1 VTRIVRLGTMT
12 CRFAAATHDSCD
24 RPRTKVTEISELP
37 QQVETV
43 LFEIGKGFGN
53 GCSSLYVHY
62 TFRPNAPK
70 KETPYFSTSMSR
82 TRMSPHLLPSI
93 ALNVFLSK

>member
-1 VTRIVRLGTMT
+1 MT

-43 LFEIGKGFGN
+43 LFEIGKGFGQRLLL
-53 GCSSLYVHY
+53 SVRTLYVQ
-62 TFRPNAPK
+62 TKRPK
-70 KETPYFSTSMSR
+70 KGD
-82 TRMSPHLLPSI
+82 
-93 ALNVFLSK
+93 ALFQHFYVAHPDEPPPFTIHRIECILI